1 MQEKFMMYGLR
12 PSQPREE
19 LPKAPVYAFMKAA
32 RTPSKID
39 ETKKQ
44 SSLVK
49 SLKSKEEEEKVA

>member
-19 LPKAPVYAFMKAA
+19 LPKAPVYRFMKAD

-49 SLKSKEEEEKVA
+49 SLKS

>member
-1 MQEKFMMYGLR
+1 MMYGLR
-12 PSQPREE
+12 PSPPREE
-19 LPKAPVYAFMKAA
+19 LPKAPVYRLMKAD

-49 SLKSKEEEEKVA
+49 TLKS